1 MTKCSPDLIR
11 KESLDKAE
19 FNLEELLILGNKR
32 KIKKQRMAIA
42 GKAKESEYF
51 LGDNAADDSSDSEGS
66 LDEIYDEKD
75 FNKKFAFKK
84 QQDRFDFEGF

>member
-1 MTKCSPDLIR
+1 
-11 KESLDKAE
+11 
-19 FNLEELLILGNKR
+19 LLGTR
-32 KIKKQRMAIA
+32 
-42 GKAKESEYF
+42 GKDNEYF
-51 LGDNAADDSSDSEGS
+51 SNENGADDSSDSGES

>member
-1 MTKCSPDLIR
+1 MNIPSK
-11 KESLDKAE
+11 
-19 FNLEELLILGNKR
+19 G
-32 KIKKQRMAIA
+32 
-42 GKAKESEYF
+42 KESEYF
-51 LGDNAADDSSDSEGS
+51 LGDNAGDDSSDSEGS